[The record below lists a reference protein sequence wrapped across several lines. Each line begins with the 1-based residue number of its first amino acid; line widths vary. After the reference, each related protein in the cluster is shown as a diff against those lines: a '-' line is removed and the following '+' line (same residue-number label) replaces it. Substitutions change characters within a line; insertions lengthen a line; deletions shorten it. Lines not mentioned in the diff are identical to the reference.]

1 MNTLDYVVLVA
12 TIAAIASYGAWRA
25 RSLGRRERFFKAN
38 RTAGWITIGLSAMAT
53 QAGPITFISMPGLA
67 YETGMGFVQNYF
79 GLPLAL
85 IVVSVVFLPLYQRLH
100 VDTAY
105 EFLGWRFDAKTRLLG
120 AGLFLLQRGL
130 LAGVTIYAP
139 AVILSATLGWRIDLT
154 IVVAGLAVVAYA
166 VRGGSSVLGMTQE
179 LQMAVLLVGMAVA
192 FVIGLGRLPADLGV
206 LDGARLAGA
215 MGRINAVDL
224 STSLDHRYTLWS
236 GLLGGFFLAL
246 SYFGTDQLQVER
258 YLGGAALRES
268 RLGMMF
274 NALFKI
280 PMQAG
285 ILALGVLI
293 FMVYQFERPPI
304 FFNQPAWTEA
314 LQSPKGESLRAIE
327 GRFEETYAEKEREIA
342 AWQQA
347 RRSGHAAAEAAA
359 RDAIV
364 DAQHRMDA
372 LRGEARA
379 ALLEADPAAET
390 RDTDYIFLTFVT
402 THLPHGVIGLLIAVI
417 GVSALSSKAV
427 VVNALSTTTA
437 LDLYRQARPGR
448 TTAHYMRVARG
459 CKVFWGLSAIAFALL
474 AHAVDNLIEAV
485 NMVGSIFYGV
495 VLGLFVVGF
504 FLRRIG
510 GTAVFTGAI
519 AAQVLVVVL
528 FFTLSISYLWYNV
541 IGCFACVALSILVQ
555 GLVGPGGGRG
565 AEEPSWATTR

>member
-12 TIAAIASYGAWRA
+12 TIVAIAAYGGLRA
-25 RSLGRRERFFKAN
+25 RRLGHRERFFKAN

-139 AVILSATLGWRIDLT
+139 AIILSAILGWRLDLT
-154 IVVAGLAVVAYA
+154 IVVAGLLVVAYT
-166 VRGGSSVLGMTQE
+166 VRGGSAILGMTQE
-179 LQMAVLLVGMAVA
+179 LQMGVLLVGMAVT
-192 FVIGLGRLPADLGV
+192 FFIGLRQLPADLGV
-206 LDGARLAGA
+206 VDGARLAGA
-215 MGRINAVDL
+215 LGRINAVDL
-224 STSLDHRYTLWS
+224 SLNLDRRYTLWS

-268 RLGMMF
+268 RLGVMF

-293 FMVYQFERPPI
+293 FVVYQFERPPI
-304 FFNQPAWTEA
+304 FFNASAWTEA
-314 LQSPKGESLRAIE
+314 MRTPQGESLRAIE
-327 GRFEETYAEKEREIA
+327 NRFEQTHAEKQRDIA

-347 RRSGHAAAEAAA
+347 RRVGHVAGEVAA

-364 DAQHRMDA
+364 ETQQRMDA
-372 LRGEARA
+372 LRSEAKA
-379 ALLEADPAAET
+379 ALLQADPTAET
-390 RDTDYIFLTFVT
+390 RDSDYIFISFVT
-402 THLPHGVIGLLIAVI
+402 THLPHGIIGVLIAVI
-417 GVSALSSKAV
+417 CVSALSSKAV

-448 TTAHYMRVARG
+448 TTAHYMRVTRL

-485 NMVGSIFYGV
+485 NIVGSIFYGV

-504 FLRRIG
+504 FLKRVG
-510 GTAVFTGAI
+510 GTAVFVGAV

-528 FFTLSISYLWYNV
+528 FFTLTISYLWYNV
-541 IGCFACVALSILVQ
+541 IGCVACVVLSMLMQ
-555 GLVGPGGGRG
+555 GLLGSSGGRQK
-565 AEEPSWATTR
+565 EDPTWATTR